1 MFFDT
6 RGGAGARRHLL
17 YGAER
22 TGPLASVLIGALIL
36 WSAWSILRDVLDI
49 LLEATPRDIDMDE
62 MVADLLT
69 VSGVRGVHDLHV
81 WSITQGMRAL
91 SAHIVTDDISVRDGV
106 AIQRAIRET
115 AGRRYGI
122 AHVTL

>member
-1 MFFDT
+1 VLARVAIFF
-6 RGGAGARRHLL
+6 
-17 YGAER
+17 
-22 TGPLASVLIGALIL
+22 TGLNGLDPLASVLIGALIL